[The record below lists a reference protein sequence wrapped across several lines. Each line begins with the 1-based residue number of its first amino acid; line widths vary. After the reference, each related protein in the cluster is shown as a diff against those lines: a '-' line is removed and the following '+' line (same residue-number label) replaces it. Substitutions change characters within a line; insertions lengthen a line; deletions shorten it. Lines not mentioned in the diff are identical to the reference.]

1 VKISVFGLGYVGC
14 VSAACWAEQGHQVV
28 GVDVNPLKVEMVNA
42 GRSPMVEMGL
52 EELLRRQVEAGRL
65 RATTDPGEA
74 VQASE
79 LSFLCVGTPGTRHGQ
94 LDLTAVENVARQVG
108 QGLRE
113 KAEFHTVVLRS
124 TVLPGTLEEVVLPL
138 LKESSG
144 RQADRDFGLASNP
157 EFLREGSSIADFNH
171 PPFTLIGQRDP
182 AVGEQVASL
191 YRHLQA
197 PIIQTS
203 VRVAEMVKY
212 VNNCFHA
219 LKVGFANEIGNLCQA
234 LGVDSHEVLEIF
246 CRDHKLNL
254 GPAYLKPGFAF
265 GGSCLIKDLRAVT
278 YRAKQL
284 DVETPILRA
293 ILPSNELQLQ
303 KGLEL
308 VLETGKRRVGVLG
321 LSFKA
326 GTDDLRESPLVA
338 LIEGL
343 IGKGLEVRI
352 YDRQVRLAHLVGAN
366 KAFIDEHLPHL
377 ARLMVEDLET
387 LLATS
392 EVIVVGNREPE
403 FVSLLDRLASSGQ
416 IIIDLVRLA
425 GDLTAMSERYRGI
438 CW

>member
-1 VKISVFGLGYVGC
+1 MKISVWGLGYVGC

-28 GVDVNPLKVEMVNA
+28 GVDVNPLKVEMVND
-42 GRSPMVEMGL
+42 GRSPIVEVGL
-52 EELLRRQVEAGRL
+52 EELLQRQVEAGRL

-113 KAEFHTVVLRS
+113 KAGFHTVVLRS

-138 LKESSG
+138 LEETSG

-171 PPFTLIGQRDP
+171 PPFTLIGRRDP

-191 YRHLQA
+191 YQHLQA

-234 LGVDSHEVLEIF
+234 MGLDSHEVMAIF
-246 CRDHKLNL
+246 CQDHKLNL
-254 GPAYLKPGFAF
+254 GPTYLKPGFAF
-265 GGSCLIKDLRAVT
+265 GGSCLTKDLRAVT

-338 LIEGL
+338 LVEGL

-392 EVIVVGNREPE
+392 EVVVVGNREPE
-403 FVSLLDRLASSGQ
+403 FAALLDRLASSGP

-425 GDLTAMSERYRGI
+425 EDVPAMPERYRGI